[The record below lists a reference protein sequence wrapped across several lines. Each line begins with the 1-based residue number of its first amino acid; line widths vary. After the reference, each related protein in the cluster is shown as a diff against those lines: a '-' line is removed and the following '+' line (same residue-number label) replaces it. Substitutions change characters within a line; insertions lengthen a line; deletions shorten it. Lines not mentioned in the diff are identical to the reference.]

1 MTKSAEEKRY
11 TKELSEVLSKIEDL
25 KLEAKAVLEAA
36 KAAGIN
42 TKAMTKVAKEFLMDS
57 SKLADKYETETQLEL
72 FRVSVGIRQ
81 RKGIEETVG

>member
-11 TKELSEVLSKIEDL
+11 TKELSDVYDKMEDL
-25 KLEAKAVLEAA
+25 KLEAKAILDAA
-36 KAAGIN
+36 QAAGVDV
-42 TKAMTKVAKEFLMDS
+42 KSMAKVAKELLMDS
-57 SKLADKYETETQLEL
+57 SKLADKYAAEQQLEL

>member
-11 TKELSEVLSKIEDL
+11 TKDLSDVYDKMEDL
-25 KLEAKAVLEAA
+25 KIEAKAILDAA
-36 KAAGIN
+36 QAAGLDV
-42 TKAMTKVAKEFLMDS
+42 KSMAKVAKELLMDS
-57 SKLADKYETETQLEL
+57 SKLADKYAAEHQLEL

>member
-1 MTKSAEEKRY
+1 MTNSAEEKRY
-11 TKELSEVLSKIEDL
+11 TKELPEILLKIEDL
-25 KLEAKAVLEAA
+25 KLEAKAKLEAA

-57 SKLADKYETETQLEL
+57 SKLADKYADEEQLDM